1 MIRVSRKITIGKH
14 GEDLAAK
21 FLTERGVKILARNV
35 RSRYG
40 ELDLVGEQDGL
51 TVIFEVRTRTSDALG
66 YPEESIN
73 ARKQAHIIAA
83 AEAYIQSRGDGLA
96 HWRIDVLAIRLRAGM
111 EPEIEWFENA
121 VS

>member
-1 MIRVSRKITIGKH
+1 MSRRIAIGRQ
-14 GEDLAAK
+14 GEDLAAE
-21 FLTERGVKILARNV
+21 FLTARGVKIIARNV

-66 YPEESIN
+66 FPEESVN
-73 ARKQAHIIAA
+73 GRKQAHLIAA
-83 AEAYIQSRGDGLA
+83 AEAYIQSRGDGTA
-96 HWRIDVLAIRLRAGM
+96 HWRIDVLAIRLRSGM